1 MENEMKSDVAWLRGE
16 CAADIAIVVAA
27 LKRCDMNL
35 HGYGKCGTLTGGGD
49 WTCPQC
55 AAIAAIKRLERLFLT
70 PCPCEGL
77 QEDCER
83 LQGLLAAEYGRTQDL
98 QAERDS
104 LRADLAK
111 AKADYETV
119 YGLYTTVKCER
130 DQFRTENEKHLVC
143 NQNQYNGI
151 QRLRAELAK
160 AIEGQGILGEEI
172 AALRAELAAATND
185 CRKANVSIE
194 RVYDALD
201 VWGKWDGEPHT
212 VVAHIIAELAASQER
227 ERVLRADK
235 ERLDWLN
242 VRKAI
247 DKARSYTAP
256 SPERPSTADEGLSIS
271 EEEL

>member
-1 MENEMKSDVAWLRGE
+1 MSDKPKPLSAASSVTEGAAGLRGE

-104 LRADLAK
+104 LRA
-111 AKADYETV
+111 
-119 YGLYTTVKCER
+119 
-130 DQFRTENEKHLVC
+130 
-143 NQNQYNGI
+143 
-151 QRLRAELAK
+151 
-160 AIEGQGILGEEI
+160 
-172 AALRAELAAATND
+172 
-185 CRKANVSIE
+185 
-194 RVYDALD
+194 
-201 VWGKWDGEPHT
+201 
-212 VVAHIIAELAASQER
+212 ELAASQER
-227 ERVLRADK
+227 ERVLREALEPFAGMA
-235 ERLDWLN
+235 ERFFALAEGKPVVEDEDRVTCEYVWLEFRHVLK
-242 VRKAI
+242 VRDLRRA
-247 DKARSYTAP
+247 ARALTPDRPYTAP

-271 EEEL
+271 GQETEGNHNA